1 MGDPVAECGHCPYR
15 ETERN
20 ARQNPLESYARRKNA
35 QRKNKKPDK
44 MKNSS
49 CRTCQK
55 IVSRIETV

>member
-1 MGDPVAECGHCPYR
+1 MGDPVAECGCLPYKEAENNR
-15 ETERN
+15 G
-20 ARQNPLESYARRKNA
+20 QNPLESYAQRKNA
-35 QRKNKKPDK
+35 QRKNTKPDK